1 MSKQF
6 LENPKLRMHPTIEE
20 IVISP
25 SITMLKQDG
34 FILDVWNCFKGQT
47 ICIIC
52 YPNKACNLYRNMSM
66 EIRNPIEFSHKPIST
81 DSHLR
86 VWNLGSL
93 INSNKTLV
101 GILYLNLSYQPDYGG
116 DCGQYLNEK
125 PTPWLVLR
133 DLPELGL

>member
-1 MSKQF
+1 
-6 LENPKLRMHPTIEE
+6 
-20 IVISP
+20 
-25 SITMLKQDG
+25 
-34 FILDVWNCFKGQT
+34 
-47 ICIIC
+47 
-52 YPNKACNLYRNMSM
+52 M

-86 VWNLGSL
+86 IWNLGSL

-101 GILYLNLSYQPDYGG
+101 GILYVNLSYQPDYGG